1 MVIFLKL
8 KNQFG
13 KIVKNG
19 GKQMNYDV
27 LDVSRYIIS
36 YSNKMDYGISNLK
49 LQKVLYFCQAYFLIQ
64 TGHPCFNEK
73 IEAWDFGPVV
83 PVAYK
88 EFKKFAGMD
97 IPTMYSH
104 IVFNGNEFFSGI
116 ERVDFK
122 EICISNDD
130 RTLID
135 KVVDKFS
142 EYSSTDMVKL
152 TQHQTPWIDAI
163 NSYQSNEITNKS
175 IFEYFKSF

>member
-49 LQKVLYFCQAYFLIQ
+49 LQKVLYFVQAYFLIQ

-97 IPTMYSH
+97 IPTINYY
-104 IVFNGNEFFSGI
+104 IVFNKNGSLDVKCAEFENDFISG
-116 ERVDFK
+116 EDRV
-122 EICISNDD
+122 
-130 RTLID
+130 LIN